1 VSLCQPDSIKSCGA
15 CCGLYNWHDHG
26 RETLVRLLRG
36 RTTLFRSFGQDLQ
49 LEAYSLAAK
58 ELTAGRKLLDD
69 IYNCEFLGFLDE
81 EERRVGCL
89 LHPSVNKGLDL
100 RDSSF
105 YGPSLCA
112 AHMCPSHEHLTETEK
127 LSVIESL
134 EDWYLYGLVITD
146 IDLVKEFSRHAQD
159 RLGDIIRPECLHDE
173 GVRAALRAFFE
184 LKAAWRFASAEPRLG
199 KYYFTHSEY
208 RVARIDYEKRWK
220 IGPSRFDRILISL
233 SSEFQTEAEVREAE
247 AVIEEKLGDFVQAY
261 QKAAKYRCLA
271 PDLA

>member
-15 CCGLYNWHDHG
+15 CCGLYNWQDHG

-36 RTTLFRSFGQDLQ
+36 RTTLFRSFGQDFE

-58 ELTAGRKLLDD
+58 ELTPRWKLLED
-69 IYNCEFLGFLDE
+69 IYNCEFLGFLDKE
-81 EERRVGCL
+81 EKRVGCL
-89 LHPSVNKGLDL
+89 LHPSVNNGRDL

-105 YGPSLCA
+105 YGPGLCA

-127 LSVIESL
+127 LFVIGAL

-146 IDLVKEFSRHAQD
+146 IDLVKEFSTHARD
-159 RLGDIIRPECLHDE
+159 RLGDVIRPECLHDE

-184 LKAAWRFASAEPRLG
+184 LKLGWRFASAEPRLG

-220 IGPSRFDRILISL
+220 IKPSRFDRILVSL
-233 SSEFQTEAEVREAE
+233 SSEFQTEAELREAE
-247 AVIEEKLGDFVQAY
+247 AVIEEKLGRFVQAY
-261 QKAAKYRCLA
+261 QRSCCLT
-271 PDLA
+271 PNLA